1 MVYRPPSKAEALAA
15 KHGSK
20 PCEQIHSHLALA
32 TQTLTQVS
40 LWSNNISAAH
50 ITCRTHIVFSGP
62 SYYCHQDLAFDATV
76 NLRLFLNL
84 HSEVVASVPDP
95 TGDMRP
101 SSCWAFGSFPA
112 PIVMRP
118 SGTHRPCRTG
128 YGACQACSP
137 TLLASL
143 RQIYSWA
150 GSSTTQPHVDNR
162 VPLKS
167 EAGPSFLLGAC

>member
-1 MVYRPPSKAEALAA
+1 MNIGPQAKLTPSLRSIVENPASRFAV
-15 KHGSK
+15 
-20 PCEQIHSHLALA
+20 SHLALA

-40 LWSNNISAAH
+40 SWSNNISAAH

-76 NLRLFLNL
+76 DLRLFLNL

-101 SSCWAFGSFPA
+101 SSSWAFGSFPA

-118 SGTHRPCRTG
+118 SGTHRPRRTG

-137 TLLASL
+137 TLLVLVSGKYTHGRDHPRPNRML
-143 RQIYSWA
+143 
-150 GSSTTQPHVDNR
+150 TTECP
-162 VPLKS
+162 
-167 EAGPSFLLGAC
+167 